1 MDERPSEGSS
11 QIVAERPV
19 ETRSSAYG
27 VTKQAGVLERPL
39 RCFSSFDEAREE
51 RKRVVTNIETK
62 AVAKRRTNLRLTLL
76 VSFRGG
82 GSCSPSLSSA
92 QDFQTAA
99 GAQYEKAGYW
109 NGSTFLCFVQRVMG

>member
-19 ETRSSAYG
+19 ETTSSAYG

-82 GSCSPSLSSA
+82 GVALRASLRRRTFKRPPEHSTRRRVTG
-92 QDFQTAA
+92 TARL
-99 GAQYEKAGYW
+99 
-109 NGSTFLCFVQRVMG
+109 FFVLYNA